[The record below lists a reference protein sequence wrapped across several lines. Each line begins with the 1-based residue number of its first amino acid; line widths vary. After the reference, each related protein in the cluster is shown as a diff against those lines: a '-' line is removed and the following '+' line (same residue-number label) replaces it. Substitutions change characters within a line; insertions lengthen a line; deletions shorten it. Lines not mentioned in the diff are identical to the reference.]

1 MLFTQLQ
8 FIALTAQVSSPVP
21 SAYRSFATGFAW
33 ANLHAPFTDLAGVRE
48 REYGSGAV
56 ATDGALPG
64 GLMAEVMGTDC
75 LTYSYGRRLYDAAA
89 ADGTAEYL
97 QVLLTS
103 AEDLFVSNVSI
114 VVPLLLLAL
123 LAGAL
128 FRKLYRINFP
138 VPKYAVVLLL
148 LLHAGLAQACLIATT
163 TSDYCRSWRVT
174 AIAAAVFVATI
185 ISYASALLWL
195 GYILLGKKRKK
206 LRFES
211 FDSRLSAK
219 VLRER
224 YKDEYCIG
232 PMLCIPC
239 TSWTVQMAEADKP
252 QHDLHAR
259 NVQFSGRWH
268 VIAGSMEGARTLEG
282 FGILFSSYR
291 EEKIALSFA
300 TLDWL
305 EKLGSVCVV
314 CVLPGARQTLLLA
327 AIRLVC
333 LLAVIVVQPHVEY
346 SSNLIDIIT
355 RLLNLLAISSLHLTN
370 TEDSVESAASGA
382 FALFVVNILF
392 LALTQT
398 LGMLFK
404 ACRKSQEAKTGSPE
418 VMDVNAATAALQ
430 EARRL
435 RAQTPQGFLVAPP
448 PAQVLPFKPG
458 AITPVEEFPGA
469 AQLSCYSSLKPYFPG
484 AEPPKPDVFTF
495 QERIAPMAGM
505 PTRMRPPSQGGGS
518 RPPSQGGALP
528 GRPGQPSA
536 AFLASLR

>member
-1 MLFTQLQ
+1 
-8 FIALTAQVSSPVP
+8 
-21 SAYRSFATGFAW
+21 
-33 ANLHAPFTDLAGVRE
+33 
-48 REYGSGAV
+48 
-56 ATDGALPG
+56 
-64 GLMAEVMGTDC
+64 
-75 LTYSYGRRLYDAAA
+75 
-89 ADGTAEYL
+89 
-97 QVLLTS
+97 
-103 AEDLFVSNVSI
+103 
-114 VVPLLLLAL
+114 
-123 LAGAL
+123 
-128 FRKLYRINFP
+128 
-138 VPKYAVVLLL
+138 
-148 LLHAGLAQACLIATT
+148 
-163 TSDYCRSWRVT
+163 
-174 AIAAAVFVATI
+174 
-185 ISYASALLWL
+185 
-195 GYILLGKKRKK
+195 
-206 LRFES
+206 
-211 FDSRLSAK
+211 
-219 VLRER
+219 
-224 YKDEYCIG
+224 
-232 PMLCIPC
+232 
-239 TSWTVQMAEADKP
+239 
-252 QHDLHAR
+252 
-259 NVQFSGRWH
+259 
-268 VIAGSMEGARTLEG
+268 MEGARTLEG

-495 QERIAPMAGM
+495 QERIAPMAGV